1 MARSFWNILV
11 HSKRYLYLSVLLF
24 FIGMVVGYAFL
35 DLNSPIIQSI
45 LRNMETVVEKIK
57 TNDTVFFMI
66 RTIFLNNLFLAVL
79 MILSGLLLGLYP
91 MISLTVQGIMLG
103 FIIKHLFSQGRT
115 IGFVLLGILPHGIL
129 EIPGIFIASAY
140 GIKLG
145 FSLLRLISKAIT
157 KDNKEEHIA
166 AEFLL
171 NIRRIPIVLIGL
183 TIILFIAAVIEST
196 ATGYLLQSVYR

>member
-1 MARSFWNILV
+1 M
-11 HSKRYLYLSVLLF
+11 SVLLF